1 MSASPGDLYQVRPAP
16 KHGLLRVLTLTPF
29 YPSADDPTSG
39 CFIAEPMASLP
50 EFEIENTVIAAQPFY
65 RGKLSVAPSAPA
77 AWVRYPALPGATGLS
92 TGGAMLFA
100 RILGRVRHEHANQP
114 IGVIHAHAP
123 LPCGHAAMLLSR
135 ELDIPYAVTVHGLD
149 AFSVGQSKMRAG
161 LWNRR
166 ISTKVFLSA
175 ARVICISER
184 VRHEVLQ
191 GTGSRARTSVVYN
204 GVDPDRF
211 VPGPEPETPS
221 VLCVGN
227 LIPIKGHD
235 TLIRAAAELRTEFP
249 ALTWNLIGD
258 GPLQAHL
265 RALAAELGVSDR
277 VKLLGRQ
284 PRQVVADAMRQCTL
298 FALPSRYEG
307 LGCVYLEAMSC
318 AKPAIGCRGQGI
330 GDIIQHGRSGFLVG
344 PDNPKELALAIA
356 MLLRDKGLRQRIGET
371 ARQFIL
377 EDLTLRHQAENLARI
392 YRELTA

>member
-1 MSASPGDLYQVRPAP
+1 MTATPGDLYQVKPAP
-16 KHGLLRVLTLTPF
+16 PRGLLRVLTLTPF
-29 YPSADDPTSG
+29 FPAADDPASG
-39 CFIAEPMASLP
+39 CFVAEPLASLP
-50 EFEIENTVIAAQPFY
+50 EFQIENTVIAAQPFY
-65 RGKLSVAPSAPA
+65 RAKPSSLPSAPA
-77 AWVRYPALPGATGLS
+77 NWVRYPSLPGASGLS
-92 TGGAMLFA
+92 TAGALLFA
-100 RILGRVRHEHANQP
+100 RIVGQVRRQHARQP
-114 IGVIHAHAP
+114 IRVIHAHAP

-135 ELDIPYAVTVHGLD
+135 ELGIPYAVTVHGLD
-149 AFSVGQSKMRAG
+149 AFSSLDHKTRPS

-166 ISTKVFLSA
+166 VSTNVFLSA

-191 GTGSRARTSVVYN
+191 GTGTRARTSVVYN

-211 VPGPEPETPS
+211 VPGPEPESPS
-221 VLCVGN
+221 VLCVAN
-227 LIPIKGHD
+227 LIPIKGHE
-235 TLIRAAAELRTEFP
+235 TLIRAAAELKKEFP

-258 GPLQAHL
+258 GPLLAPL
-265 RALAAELGVSDR
+265 RALADQLGVSGQ
-277 VKLLGRQ
+277 VNFLGGK
-284 PRQVVADAMRQCTL
+284 PRQAVAGAMRQCTL

-344 PDNPKELALAIA
+344 ADNPRELALAVA

-371 ARQFIL
+371 ARQIIL

-392 YRELTA
+392 YRELAA

>member
-1 MSASPGDLYQVRPAP
+1 MSTSPGDLYQVRPAP
-16 KHGLLRVLTLTPF
+16 KRGLLRVLTLTPF
-29 YPSADDPTSG
+29 YPTADDPTSG
-39 CFIAEPMASLP
+39 CFIAEPLAWLP

-65 RGKLSVAPSAPA
+65 RGKSSPSGPA
-77 AWVRYPALPGATGLS
+77 TWVRYPALPCATGLS
-92 TGGAMLFA
+92 TAGAMLFA
-100 RILGRVRHEHANQP
+100 RILGRVRREHTRRP
-114 IGVIHAHAP
+114 INVIHAHAP

-135 ELDIPYAVTVHGLD
+135 ELGIPYAVTVHGLD
-149 AFSVGQSKMRAG
+149 AFSAG
-161 LWNRR
+161 ENKTRSSVWNRR
-166 ISTKVFLSA
+166 VSTKVFLLA
-175 ARVICISER
+175 GRVICISER

-211 VPGPEPETPS
+211 VPGPEPEVPS

-235 TLIRAAAELRTEFP
+235 TLIRAAADLRTEFP
-249 ALTWNLIGD
+249 TLTWNLIGD
-258 GPLQAHL
+258 GPLHAQL

-277 VKLLGRQ
+277 VKFLGRQ
-284 PRQVVADAMRQCTL
+284 PRQSVADAMRQCTL

-330 GDIIQHGRSGFLVG
+330 GDIIQQGRSGFLVG
-344 PDNPKELALAIA
+344 PDNPKELALAVA

-371 ARQFIL
+371 ARQLIL

-392 YRELTA
+392 YRELAA